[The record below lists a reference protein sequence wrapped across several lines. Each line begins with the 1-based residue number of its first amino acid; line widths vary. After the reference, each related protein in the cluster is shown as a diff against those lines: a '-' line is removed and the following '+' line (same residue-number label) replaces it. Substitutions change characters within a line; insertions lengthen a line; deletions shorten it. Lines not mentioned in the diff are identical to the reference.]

1 MNGKQFLPMMLI
13 MVMLL
18 FHSNSFAQTSGLNS
32 PVYIVPSWNI
42 HDGDLLIQANSR
54 IYYKN
59 EVYDEP
65 SQPVKAVT
73 LWDAQGAVNLA
84 YGLGTHLELG
94 LSQILYQDAHAG
106 EGGKGYNLPDDI
118 SIHLKSGGFGMNPIP
133 LSFGFQLSTHIPLAK
148 YHNIPLEPYTSKSV
162 SYSLMTIVSYAY
174 DANAPQRSLGAH
186 LNLAYLDHNDS
197 GSNLDQADGLTTK
210 ESSGVKEL
218 VYGGALCLPLSKFNF
233 SIELYGNKYLR
244 RPPEAAYSRYSYI
257 YITPGIS
264 YSPESWYSFVL
275 GIDYR
280 VSSAR
285 PNISARTITRNAPVF
300 PTWRMNLGV
309 RFNLD
314 SRLQKSRSIENAAI
328 KNTQTEE
335 LDVFEQL
342 EKERAAYLKAQEEL
356 SDIREERQRM
366 DEMLERLKKV
376 LNEDEDPKK
385 E

>member
-1 MNGKQFLPMMLI
+1 MNGKRLSPMMLI
-13 MVMLL
+13 MVMLFL
-18 FHSNSFAQTSGLNS
+18 SSNSFAQTSGINS

-42 HDGDLLIQANSR
+42 QDGDLLIQANSR

-59 EVYDEP
+59 EVHDEP

-118 SIHLKSGGFGMNPIP
+118 SIRLKSGGYQIKSIP

-174 DANAPQRSLGAH
+174 NTNAPQQSFGAH

-197 GSNLDQADGLTTK
+197 GNNLDQADGIASR
-210 ESSGVKEL
+210 ESPGVKEL
-218 VYGGALCLPLSKFNF
+218 VYGGAFCLPISKFNF

-285 PNISARTITRNAPVF
+285 PNISARTVTRNAPVF
-300 PTWRMNLGV
+300 PTWRMNVGV
-309 RFNLD
+309 RINLD
-314 SRLQKSRSIENAAI
+314 SRLKKARSVNDAAI
-328 KNTQTEE
+328 NEIQAGE

-342 EKERAAYLKAQEEL
+342 EKEKAAYIKAQEEL
-356 SDIREERQRM
+356 SDIKEERQRM

-376 LNEDEDPKK
+376 LNEGEDTKK